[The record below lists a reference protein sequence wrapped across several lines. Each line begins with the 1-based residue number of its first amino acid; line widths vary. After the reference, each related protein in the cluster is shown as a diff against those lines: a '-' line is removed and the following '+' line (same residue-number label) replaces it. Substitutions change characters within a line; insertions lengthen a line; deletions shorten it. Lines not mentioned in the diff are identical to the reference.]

1 MGVLLILVVAIVLI
15 SMIRST
21 SINNS
26 IADHEQIMHDA
37 EYEKY

>member
-26 IADHEQIMHDA
+26 IDVHEDILHDA